1 MSLIDCIKASS
12 LATEPEIE
20 ALASKV
26 SAMVQKGVP
35 EIEAEYTVKNE
46 FINQVYEKL
55 NKDLNAV
62 KKSAGVKTAK
72 VDKIAPPD
80 FKEPPQPPIK
90 PPSNFKTPNPPPGKI
105 YDNDVIYSD
114 DARQTRAN
122 IKPEL
127 RSQDLTIEGIDNDRV
142 LNEANRIVSENSLDE
157 VEKVVTEINDMH
169 DALRRATTLMLAK
182 SYRDLGQID
191 DFYRV
196 LNIYRK
202 QGTKAAQATNIGSLA
217 SDDPSFKTMSLV
229 AENHEENE
237 KIRREKQLDGQT
249 TGKKLDDTE
258 KQIKDLSKRFGVE
271 VSELDSI
278 ENVIDKIL
286 VKGVPKS
293 ERLAAATKRV
303 KDSKQKLKDLWAA
316 RQNVGVIYDFQ
327 KEASK
332 MRALDKAIVE
342 VVTAVVDE
350 FAIRTGQKVSD
361 VINKIIEQVNKILAE
376 IGIELR
382 ESDLRSI
389 IDDSTKTIRPY
400 TPPVTLKEREDA
412 GRRIV
417 EQILGPSKQG
427 KLKPPIQ
434 EFYDRV
440 VRRMVGADPKLHSK
454 SKEDVMH
461 EVIRNMDK
469 YADVLTEVKNSMEAQ
484 GINTKDIESIFEM
497 PYFEKHIQK
506 KVAASEIKAAIK
518 EHYDLKVA
526 RAQSLADKLIN
537 EYGLSGKDAKAI
549 ERIVHEEFAKRM
561 QEASAKELT
570 KLYGS
575 STLKQPR
582 PKPKTDAEKLTEA
595 INMGAF
601 SNSFYSQLV
610 AQKFGIV
617 EFTPD
622 NIAKMEQLADR
633 VSKLPDG
640 EVRDRAFQEYNEYID
655 SLNDSTVAYKM
666 LAFAKDYWRTSV
678 LSGYTTWA
686 RMIKGT
692 FLTAPVHIT
701 LAVMSN
707 AKATVMSGRAMKS
720 VIRGWK
726 AGGWSTFKRI
736 MFSGE
741 NTFDGENRSPRGYLQ
756 RLKTTSLKDLINNP
770 ERSALG
776 KSADV
781 ALKFFVKPLTYTVNS
796 AAAIETTMFRYPLK
810 ELETYYAVYNEMVKR
825 GMKPKEKAFWDAVD
839 KEMAVDQPTID
850 EAQARLNDEMAI
862 LHASG
867 EKIPDGYENRR
878 LHQIIEG
885 KRDVNIVK
893 YAADKANSS
902 VLMNQPG
909 GYAGWVTRG
918 LGELGTADK
927 DVGAIEATASYLASL
942 PFAFVRVA
950 TSQLNTG
957 AQFIPVMGYL
967 YNAKNTVWETGNKK
981 NKQTREKT
989 ADEKRRVMAAQVIGT
1004 TVMTAFALALFDWE
1018 WDDEDKE
1025 AILPKPKFKK
1035 DSRIRVTGMG
1045 LGAGKYSEN
1054 KQIAPDYKEMS
1065 IQFQYSDGTWSDP
1078 YSYRDNPIGM
1088 ILYPFG
1094 QVSDEIRFKEFKN
1107 KTDQEN
1113 TDRTNSALLLSAA
1126 NQTWNF
1132 AMSQSYMTGINGM
1145 VDIIGFSGSDK
1156 DVDILLKAV
1165 TSPVAPFIMPNL
1177 YKQTYQQVKAFTDTS
1192 DRDIRGVFK
1201 KPMQDIPIIEEYVG
1215 GERTDMFGY
1224 PMVRKFE
1231 IPLVPDYLL
1240 VALKENRDYRLD
1252 KKEWQL
1258 LYKYPEVT
1266 VGMPF
1271 KAPVKI
1277 EKKNFFDFDFEGDM
1291 YKDLGVKQM
1300 PSFDDKDYVK
1310 LTDDQKLQWEE
1321 SAKKYF
1327 KEEIN
1332 NSYDVLN
1339 KNSPEV
1345 LQYNLNTLKSKAKAR
1360 ASMEL
1365 APKSIL
1371 KRLSGSRGRNPI
1383 DAEFPVHQ

>member
-1 MSLIDCIKASS
+1 
-12 LATEPEIE
+12 
-20 ALASKV
+20 
-26 SAMVQKGVP
+26 MVQKGVP

-46 FINQVYEKL
+46 FVNEVYEKL

-80 FKEPPQPPIK
+80 FKEPPK
-90 PPSNFKTPNPPPGKI
+90 PPVQEPPSKSMPPPPHGKI
-105 YDNDVIYSD
+105 YNNDAIL
-114 DARQTRAN
+114 TGEEKETGAN
-122 IKPEL
+122 ITPEL
-127 RSQDLTIEGIDNDRV
+127 RPEDTKYQEKSNKLAQQ
-142 LNEANRIVSENSLDE
+142 EAQRIVASNPLSEVD
-157 VEKVVTEINDMH
+157 KVVRESNDMKPI
-169 DALRRATTLMLAK
+169 LRRALAMELAITYSVQGNNESSLDMWNYYK
-182 SYRDLGQID
+182 EIGGEQAAGTQFGNVASNDP
-191 DFYRV
+191 RV
-196 LNIYRK
+196 QTAITVMNQNK
-202 QGTKAAQATNIGSLA
+202 QNQDTR
-217 SDDPSFKTMSLV
+217 
-229 AENHEENE
+229 NE
-237 KIRREKQLDGQT
+237 THADGQT

-293 ERLAAATKRV
+293 ERLAAAEKRV
-303 KDSKQKLKDLWAA
+303 KDSKQKVKDLWAA
-316 RQNVGVIYDFQ
+316 SKNVGVIYDFEKQ
-327 KEASK
+327 AGKQV
-332 MRALDKAIVE
+332 ALDKAIIE
-342 VVTAVVDE
+342 VVRAVVDE
-350 FAIRTGQKVSD
+350 FSIRTGQKVSE
-361 VINKIIEQVNKILAE
+361 VIDKIIQQVTKILGE

-389 IDDSTKTIRPY
+389 IDDVAKVVRPY
-400 TPPVTLKEREDA
+400 SPPITLKEREDA

-417 EQILGPSKQG
+417 EQILGPAKQG
-427 KLKPPIQ
+427 KLKPAIQ

-440 VRRMVGADPKLHSK
+440 VKRMVGANPKLEGK
-454 SKEDVMH
+454 SKEDIMR
-461 EVIRNMDK
+461 EVIKNLDK
-469 YADVLTEVKNSMEAQ
+469 YADVLTEVKNLMESQ
-484 GINTKDIESIFEM
+484 GIDTKDINSIFEL
-497 PYFEKHIQK
+497 PYFEKQIQK

-537 EYGLSGKDAKAI
+537 EYGLSGKDAKAL
-549 ERIVHEEFAKRM
+549 EKIVHEEFATRM
-561 QEASAKELT
+561 KEASAKELT
-570 KLYGS
+570 KLYGT

-617 EFTPD
+617 EFTPE
-622 NIAKMEQLADR
+622 NISKMEQLAER

-655 SLNDSTVAYKM
+655 SLENSTLAYKM
-666 LAFAKDYWRTSV
+666 FAFAKDYWRTSV

-686 RMIKGT
+686 RMIKGS

-701 LAVMSN
+701 LSVLSN
-707 AKATVMSGRAMKS
+707 PKATLMSGRAMRA

-756 RLKTTSLKDLINNP
+756 KLKTTSLRDLINNP

-825 GMKPKEKAFWDAVD
+825 GMKPKEQAFWDAVD
-839 KEMAVDQPTID
+839 KAMAVDQPTID
-850 EAQARLNDEMAI
+850 EAQARLNDEMDI
-862 LHASG
+862 LRASG
-867 EKIPDGYENRR
+867 EKIPEGYENRR

-893 YAADKANSS
+893 YAADKANSA

-918 LGELGTADK
+918 LSELGTADK

-967 YNAKNTVWETGNKK
+967 YNAKNTVWEAGGKK
-981 NKQTREKT
+981 SKQTRDKT
-989 ADEKRRVMAAQVIGT
+989 ADEQRRVMAAQVIGT
-1004 TVMTAFALALFDWE
+1004 TVMTAFAMALFDWE
-1018 WDDEDKE
+1018 WDDEDKD

-1078 YSYRDNPIGM
+1078 YSYRDSPIGM
-1088 ILYPFG
+1088 IIYPLG
-1094 QVSDEIRFKEFKN
+1094 QISDEIRFKEFKN

-1145 VDIIGFSGSDK
+1145 VDIIGFSGSDR

-1165 TSPVAPFIMPNL
+1165 TSPVAPFVMPNL
-1177 YKQTYQQVKAFTDTS
+1177 YKQTYQQVKAFTDTP

-1240 VALKENRDYRLD
+1240 VALKENRDYRLG

-1277 EKKNFFDFDFEGDM
+1277 AKKNFFDFDFEGKMD
-1291 YKDLGVKQM
+1291 KDLGVKKM

-1321 SAKKYF
+1321 SAKNYF

-1339 KNSPEV
+1339 KNSTEM

-1360 ASMEL
+1360 ASMEV

-1371 KRLSGSRGRNPI
+1371 ERLGRGKGRNAI
-1383 DAEFPVHQ
+1383 DVEFPVYK